1 MEIVKCADCVI
12 SYELSKEYIRGLPK
26 QKMIGRSLN
35 ETINGVEEQLFIKVH
50 TSNYA
55 FYSLQVR
62 KKQPSS
68 LKGAILADSSVDIF
82 LK

>member
-1 MEIVKCADCVI
+1 MLDRSVTQHI
-12 SYELSKEYIRGLPK
+12 S
-26 QKMIGRSLN
+26 
-35 ETINGVEEQLFIKVH
+35 GVQQQLFIKVH

-62 KKQPSS
+62 KKQPVSS
-68 LKGAILADSSVDIF
+68 KTPILANSSVDIF